1 MLLSG
6 WHDVE
11 DDCAIWW
18 QIPCLAALSV
28 NSMACNIVLQK
39 ESARRPNPYADLLG
53 FVAFTGFVAP
63 VVVAVV
69 RARRR
74 PGTRTSPD
82 GPLSAVPGIVAFVR
96 AQLP

>member
-1 MLLSG
+1 MRP
-6 WHDVE
+6 VP
-11 DDCAIWW
+11 CAARYGG
-18 QIPCLAALSV
+18 AAL
-28 NSMACNIVLQK
+28 
-39 ESARRPNPYADLLG
+39 LLG

-82 GPLSAVPGIVAFVR
+82 RPLSAVPGIVAFVR
-96 AQLP
+96 GQLR